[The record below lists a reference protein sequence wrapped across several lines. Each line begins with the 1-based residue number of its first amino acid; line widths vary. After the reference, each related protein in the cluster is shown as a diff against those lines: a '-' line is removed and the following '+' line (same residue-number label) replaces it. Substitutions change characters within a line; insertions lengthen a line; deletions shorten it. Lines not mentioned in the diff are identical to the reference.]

1 MKHDKSQVVLYQLL
15 YVWIKCSKFCK
26 HFPIYFYTSQNW
38 KINQSINQ
46 TQGHIS
52 QIWTFLGHAFTN
64 QNRCSIVKTTLHA
77 HYIET

>member
-1 MKHDKSQVVLYQLL
+1 MLIAIYMKHDKSQVVLYQLL

-46 TQGHIS
+46 SIKLKGTSHKFGHFWGMHS
-52 QIWTFLGHAFTN
+52 QTKIGVQL
-64 QNRCSIVKTTLHA
+64 
-77 HYIET
+77 